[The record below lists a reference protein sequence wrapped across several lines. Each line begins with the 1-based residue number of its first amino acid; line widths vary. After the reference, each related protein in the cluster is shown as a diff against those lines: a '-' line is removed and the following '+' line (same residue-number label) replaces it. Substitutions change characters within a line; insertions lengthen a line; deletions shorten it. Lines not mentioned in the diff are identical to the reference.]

1 MSAYVYDIE
10 ADGLLD
16 TVSKIHCISYTEDG
30 KNIKT
35 LTLYEDMVEFLSSA
49 KTLIAH
55 NQVRYD
61 IRAIQKILGIK
72 IKAKLYD
79 TLAMSWVF
87 EPSRSRH
94 GLESWGE
101 TFGVPK
107 PKIDNWENLSI
118 EEYTHR
124 CEEDVKINW
133 RVWQALIKK
142 AKVIYD
148 DKKELDRFLQYLS
161 FKMESAAKAED
172 SGWKVDVELVQ
183 SCIETL
189 TQQQEEKVEE
199 LRQHMPMNKK
209 YTIRKFPKNPFKKDG
224 TLSAHGEK
232 WKALLKENRLPNN
245 YKGEIKV
252 LKELEPANPGSSDQ
266 VKDWLFSLGWEPC
279 TFDYKKNDDGSE
291 RTVPQVRKDGSLTP
305 SVKLL
310 IEKNPGVAI
319 LDGLTVIQHRLS
331 IFKGFMECQ
340 VDGYLKAEVDGL
352 TNTLR
357 FKHKKPLVNLPGVDK
372 PWGKEIRGSL
382 IAPDGFVLCGADM
395 VSLESTTKRHYLY
408 PYDPDYV
415 AEMSTPGFDEHLD
428 LAVKAGYLDPDD
440 YRFYT
445 TSDEDTVNDKD
456 RYKSIH
462 KIRKKFK
469 PVNYSAIYGVGV
481 KKLQRTTGMLMSEA
495 GKLLD
500 AYWERNWGIKKFSED
515 VLKTV
520 KEVGGE
526 MWIKNPVS
534 GFYHSLRYEKDAFS
548 TINQSTGVYCF
559 DNWLAFYLSR
569 RPNIVGQFHD
579 ESINCIKA
587 GEEKQHEETLK
598 WAIGKVNE
606 KLKLNIDL
614 DVDVQFGNRYSE
626 IH

>member
-445 TSDEDTVNDKD
+445 TSDEYTVNDKD

-587 GEEKQHEETLK
+587 GEEKQHEEALK

>member
-1 MSAYVYDIE
+1 MKVFDIE

-16 TVSKIHCISYTEDG
+16 TITKIHCVSYTEDG
-30 KNIKT
+30 KNYHTIT
-35 LTLYEDMVEFLSSA
+35 NYPDMIAFFERESL
-49 KTLIAH
+49 LIGH
-55 NQVRYD
+55 NIVRYD

-87 EPSRSRH
+87 AHDRSRH

-107 PKIDNWENLSI
+107 PKIDNWENLTI

-133 RVWQALIKK
+133 RVWQWLIKK
-142 AKVIYD
+142 AKMIYD
-148 DKKELDRFLQYLS
+148 DREQLDKFLQYLT
-161 FKMESAAKAED
+161 FKMETAAKAED
-172 SGWKVDVELVQ
+172 AGWRVDVELVQ
-183 SCIETL
+183 KCIDIL

-199 LRQHMPMNKK
+199 LRQSMPMNKK
-209 YTIRKFPKNPFKKDG
+209 YTTKKFPKNPFKKDG
-224 TLSAHGEK
+224 TLSVQGEK

-245 YKGEIKV
+245 YKGEVKV
-252 LKELEPANPGSSDQ
+252 LKELEPANPKSSDQ
-266 VKDWLFSLGWEPC
+266 VKAWLFSLGWEPC
-279 TFDYKKNDDGSE
+279 TFDYKKNEDGSE
-291 RTVPQVRKDGSLTP
+291 RTVPQVRKDGELTP

-310 IEKNPGVAI
+310 IEKDAGVAV

-372 PWGKEIRGSL
+372 PWGKEIRGAL
-382 IAPDGFVLCGADM
+382 IAPEGFVLCGADM

-408 PYDPDYV
+408 PYDPEYV
-415 AEMSTPGFDEHLD
+415 EEMSQAGFDEHLD
-428 LAVKAGYLDPDD
+428 LAVKAGYLDPED

-456 RYKSIH
+456 RYYGIH

-481 KKLQRTTGMLMSEA
+481 KKLQRTTGMSISEA
-495 GKLLD
+495 GKLLQ
-500 AYWERNWGIKKFSED
+500 AYWDRNWGIKKFSED
-515 VLKTV
+515 MLATV
-520 KEVGGE
+520 KTVGGE

-534 GFYHSLRYEKDAFS
+534 NYYHSLRYEKDAFS
-548 TINQSTGVYCF
+548 TTNQSTGVYCF

-579 ESINCIKA
+579 ESINCIPI
-587 GEEKQHEETLK
+587 GEEEEHAKTLK

-614 DVDVQFGNRYSE
+614 DVDVKFGNRYAD

>member
-1 MSAYVYDIE
+1 MKVFDIE

-16 TVSKIHCISYTEDG
+16 TITKIHCVSYTEDG
-30 KNIKT
+30 KSYHTITK
-35 LTLYEDMVEFLSSA
+35 YPDMVAFFEKESL
-49 KTLIAH
+49 LIGH
-55 NQVRYD
+55 NIVRYD
-61 IRAIQKILGIK
+61 IRAVQKILGIK

-87 EPSRSRH
+87 AHDRSRH

-107 PKIDNWENLSI
+107 PKIDNWENLTI

-133 RVWQALIKK
+133 RVWQWLIKK
-142 AKVIYD
+142 AKMIYD
-148 DKKELDRFLQYLS
+148 DREQLDKFLQYLT
-161 FKMESAAKAED
+161 FKMETAAKAED
-172 SGWKVDVELVQ
+172 AGWKVDLELVQ
-183 SCIETL
+183 QCIDTL

-199 LRQHMPMNKK
+199 LRQSMPMNKK
-209 YTIRKFPKNPFKKDG
+209 YTTKKFPKNPFKKDG
-224 TLSAHGEK
+224 TLSVQGEK
-232 WKALLKENRLPNN
+232 WKELLRENRLPNN
-245 YKGEIKV
+245 YKGDIKV
-252 LKELEPANPGSSDQ
+252 LKELEAPNPNSSDQ
-266 VKDWLFSLGWEPC
+266 VKAWLFSLGWEPC

-291 RTVPQVRKDGSLTP
+291 RAIPQVRKDGELTP
-305 SVKLL
+305 SVRLL
-310 IEKNPGVAI
+310 IEKDAGVAV

-372 PWGKEIRGSL
+372 PWGKEVRGAL
-382 IAPDGFVLCGADM
+382 IAPEGFVLCGADM

-408 PYDPDYV
+408 PYDPEYV
-415 AEMSTPGFDEHLD
+415 EEMSQAGFDEHLD
-428 LAVKAGYLDPDD
+428 LAVKAGYLDPED

-456 RYKSIH
+456 RYYDIH

-481 KKLQRTTGMLMSEA
+481 KKLQRTTGMSVVEA
-495 GKLLD
+495 GKLLQ
-500 AYWERNWGIKKFSED
+500 AYWDRNWGIKKFSED
-515 VLKTV
+515 MLTTV
-520 KEVGGE
+520 KTVGGE

-534 GFYHSLRYEKDAFS
+534 NYYHSLRYEKDAFS
-548 TINQSTGVYCF
+548 TTNQSTGVYCF
-559 DNWLAFYLSR
+559 DNWLAFYLLR

-579 ESINCIKA
+579 ESINCIPI
-587 GEEKQHEETLK
+587 GEEEEHAKTLK

-614 DVDVQFGNRYSE
+614 DVDVKFGGTYAQV
-626 IH
+626 H

>member
-1 MSAYVYDIE
+1 MKVFDIE

-16 TVSKIHCISYTEDG
+16 TVTKIHCLSYTDNG
-30 KNIKT
+30 KDYHTIFDYEGMVKFFTEEKLLVGHNI
-35 LTLYEDMVEFLSSA
+35 
-49 KTLIAH
+49 I
-55 NQVRYD
+55 RYD
-61 IRAIQKILGIK
+61 LRAVFKILGVK
-72 IKAKLYD
+72 PKAKVYD

-87 EPSRSRH
+87 EPSRSAH

-101 TFGVPK
+101 DFGVPK
-107 PKIDNWENLSI
+107 PKIDDWENLTP
-118 EEYTHR
+118 EEYQHR

-133 RVWQALIKK
+133 KLWQKLIRK
-142 AKVIYD
+142 AKLIYD
-148 DKKELDRFLQYLS
+148 DRESLDKFLQYLS
-161 FKMESAAKAED
+161 FKMETAAKAED
-172 SGWKVDVELVQ
+172 SGWKVNLDLVKE
-183 SCIETL
+183 CIETITKL
-189 TQQQEEKVEE
+189 QEEKVEE

-209 YTIRKFPKNPFKKDG
+209 FTTKKFPKNPLKKDG
-224 TLSAHGEK
+224 SISAQGQK
-232 WKALLKENRLPNN
+232 WKDLLKENRLPSN
-245 YKGEIKV
+245 YRGDIKV

-266 VKDWLFSLGWEPC
+266 VKAWLFSLGWEPC

-291 RTVPQVRKDGSLTP
+291 RAVPQVRKDGELTP

-310 IEKNPGVAI
+310 IEKNPGVEI
-319 LDGLTVIQHRLS
+319 LDGLTVLQHRLS
-331 IFKGFMECQ
+331 IFKGFLECQ
-340 VDGYLKAEVDGL
+340 VDGYLKAEVNGL

-372 PWGKEIRGSL
+372 PWGKEIRGAL
-382 IAPDGFVLCGADM
+382 TAPDGYTLCGADM

-415 AEMSTPGFDEHLD
+415 EEMSQPGFDEHLD
-428 LAVKAGYLDPDD
+428 LAVKAGYLEPDD

-445 TSDEDTVNDKD
+445 TSDEETVNDKD
-456 RYKSIH
+456 RYYSIH
-462 KIRKKFK
+462 KVRKKFK

-481 KKLQRTTGMLMSEA
+481 KKLHRTTGMIMGEA
-495 GKLLD
+495 NKLLE
-500 AYWERNWGIKKFSED
+500 AYWDRNWGIKKFSED

-520 KEVGGE
+520 KMVGE
-526 MWIKNPVS
+526 DMWIKNPVS
-534 GFYHSLRYEKDAFS
+534 GFYHSLRFEKDAFS

-579 ESINCIKA
+579 ESINCIKL
-587 GEEKQHEETLK
+587 GEEEEHAKTLK

-606 KLKLNIDL
+606 KLKLHIDL
-614 DVDVQFGNRYSE
+614 DVDVKFGNRYSD

>member
-1 MSAYVYDIE
+1 MKVFDIE

-16 TVSKIHCISYTEDG
+16 TITKIHCVSYSSDG
-30 KNIKT
+30 KNFHTIYDYDQMRRFFTEEK
-35 LTLYEDMVEFLSSA
+35 V
-49 KTLIAH
+49 LIGH
-55 NQVRYD
+55 NIIRYD
-61 IRAIQKILGIK
+61 NRAIQKVLGVK
-72 IKAKLYD
+72 VSAKVYD

-87 EPSRSRH
+87 EPGRSRH
-94 GLESWGE
+94 GLDSWGE
-101 TFGVPK
+101 TLGVQK
-107 PKIDNWENLSI
+107 PKIDNWEDLSI

-133 RVWQALIKK
+133 GVWQKLIRK
-142 AKVIYD
+142 AKMVYD
-148 DKKELDRFLQYLS
+148 NKKDLDRFLQYLT

-172 SGWKVDVELVQ
+172 SGWKVDLDLVEK
-183 SCIETL
+183 SIETL
-189 TQQQEEKVEE
+189 TQQQLEKVEE
-199 LRQHMPMNKK
+199 LRQHMPLNKK
-209 YTIRKFPKNPFKKDG
+209 YTTKKFPKNPLKKDG
-224 TLSAHGEK
+224 TLSVQGQK
-232 WKALLKENRLPNN
+232 WKDLLKSENRPSN
-245 YKGEIKV
+245 YKGDLKV

-266 VKDWLFSLGWEPC
+266 VKNWLFSLGWVPC

-291 RTVPQVRKDGSLTP
+291 RAVPQVRKDGELTA

-310 IEKNPGVAI
+310 IEDNPGVAT

-331 IFKGFMECQ
+331 IFKGFKDCQ
-340 VDGYLKAEVDGL
+340 VDGYLMAEVDGL

-372 PWGKEIRGSL
+372 PWGKEVRGAL
-382 IAPDGFVLCGADM
+382 TAPKGFILCGADM
-395 VSLESTTKRHYLY
+395 VSLESTTKRHYLH

-415 AEMSTPGFDEHLD
+415 EEMSTPGFDEHLD

-456 RYKSIH
+456 RYYKIH

-481 KKLQRTTGMLMSEA
+481 KKLHRATGIAMGEA
-495 GKLLD
+495 SNLLE
-500 AYWERNWGIKKFSED
+500 AYWDRNWGIKKFSED

-520 KEVGGE
+520 KMIGGE
-526 MWIKNPVS
+526 MWVKNPVS

-559 DNWLAFYLSR
+559 DNWLAAYLTV

-579 ESINCIKA
+579 ESINCIKE
-587 GEEKQHEETLK
+587 GDETQHEHTLRR
-598 WAIGKVNE
+598 AIQKVNN
-606 KLKLNIDL
+606 KLRLNIDL
-614 DVDVQFGNRYSE
+614 DIDVKFGYRYSD